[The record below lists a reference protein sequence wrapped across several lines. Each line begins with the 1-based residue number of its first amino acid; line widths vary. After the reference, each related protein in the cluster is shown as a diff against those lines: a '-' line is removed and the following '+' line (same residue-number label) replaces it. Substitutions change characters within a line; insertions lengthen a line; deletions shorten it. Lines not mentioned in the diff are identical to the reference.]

1 MTELLNV
8 PVKKSS
14 EVDMVKPLRN
24 LIQSTYSASSS
35 GEGGGEA
42 TQNYAEAVSEFNKL
56 RNTAIWKFFE
66 KYESSLEIVYGWVQC
81 SDPEGSLP
89 SVDDD

>member
-14 EVDMVKPLRN
+14 EVDMVKPLKN
-24 LIQSTYSASSS
+24 LIQSTYSSNTSTE
-35 GEGGGEA
+35 EGGSVP
-42 TQNYAEAVSEFNKL
+42 NYSEAVSEFNKQ

-66 KYESSLEIVYGWVQC
+66 KYESSLEIVYG
-81 SDPEGSLP
+81 
-89 SVDDD
+89 